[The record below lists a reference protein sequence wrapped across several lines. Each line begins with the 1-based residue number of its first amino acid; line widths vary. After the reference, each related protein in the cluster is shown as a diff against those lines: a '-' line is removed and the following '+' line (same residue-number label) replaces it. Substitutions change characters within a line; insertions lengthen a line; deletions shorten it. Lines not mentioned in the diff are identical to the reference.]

1 MKLLFAPHESNH
13 FFKIISSNQKKAL
26 TTSSIS
32 YTSFLSEEAKSD
44 PKTRQEELKERARM
58 LLEQVR
64 AVHVKRVGEGGIEH
78 GNEQALRPA
87 CSLQIQ
93 QTNTTKQYECF
104 IL

>member
-1 MKLLFAPHESNH
+1 
-13 FFKIISSNQKKAL
+13 
-26 TTSSIS
+26 
-32 YTSFLSEEAKSD
+32 
-44 PKTRQEELKERARM
+44 M